1 MDRYKVKLVKK
12 YVFDLDGN
20 NKSDIREQVD
30 YIMTQSRI
38 LEMPYV
44 DKTIKINI
52 KKNKRGKN
60 NETNN

>member
-12 YVFDLDGN
+12 YVFDLDGK
-20 NKSDIREQVD
+20 NKYDIREQVD

-44 DKTIKINI
+44 DKTIKSNI

-60 NETNN
+60 N

>member
-12 YVFDLDGN
+12 YVFDLDGK

-30 YIMTQSRI
+30 YIMTQSKI